1 MKNLFFAAFAA
12 LSLAV
17 AIAPAANAYT
27 RGFPHSPTQHSGPYD
42 DTGHSPSEPGLNGG
56 GG

>member
-1 MKNLFFAAFAA
+1 MKNLFLAAFAA
-12 LSLAV
+12 MSLAV

-27 RGFPHSPTQHSGPYD
+27 RGFPTSTQHSGPYD
-42 DTGHSPSEPGLNGG
+42 NTGHSPSEAGLEGG